1 MPEPLIEKIIGFKKA
16 ENEAANLLE
25 KRQGRKNGR

>member
-1 MPEPLIEKIIGFKKA
+1 MPEPLLEMIIGFKRA
-16 ENEAANLLE
+16 ENEAADLLE